1 MHNMVK
7 DICRANGGVGLR
19 WLHVIS
25 IDVDSGYEFLNDIA
39 SEQHTVND

>member
-1 MHNMVK
+1 ME
-7 DICRANGGVGLR
+7 
-19 WLHVIS
+19 LHVIS